1 MGKLFSGSKTQKES
15 NAAYGQIHDTFTPA
29 IDKGVSSFLDMG
41 KLLGGDSSG
50 FDAYKKATGFDATA
64 EMGSRGI
71 TGNQAASGLLRSG
84 GTGKALQNYGQTL
97 QNQYAGDYMGGLKDQ
112 ANYGLGAADLLG
124 KVATKKTKSKS
135 KPGLGAVL
143 GGGLSAFAGGA

>member
-1 MGKLFSGSKTQKES
+1 MGKLFSGSQKSKTT

-64 EMGSRGI
+64 ELGSRGI

-97 QNQYAGDYMGGLKDQ
+97 QNQYAGDYMGGLNQQ
-112 ANYGLGAADLLG
+112 AGYGLNAASLLG
-124 KVATKKTKSKS
+124 QTATKTTKNKS
-135 KPGLGAVL
+135 KPGLGAIL
-143 GGGLSAFAGGA
+143 GGGLSAFAGGV

>member
-1 MGKLFSGSKTQKES
+1 MGKLFSGSTKQTS
-15 NAAYGQIHDTFTPA
+15 TNAEAGYLKSTYEPMIGQGAKAFMN
-29 IDKGVSSFLDMG
+29 MG
-41 KLLGGDSSG
+41 QLLGGDSTG

-71 TGNQAASGLLRSG
+71 TGNQAAAGMLRSG

-97 QNQYAGDYMGGLKDQ
+97 QNQYAKDYMGGLDQ
-112 ANYGLGAADLLG
+112 QAARGLGAASL
-124 KVATKKTKSKS
+124 VAETAKKKTKGKS
-135 KPGLGAVL
+135 KPGLGAII

>member
-1 MGKLFSGSKTQKES
+1 MGKLFSGSAKTKES

-50 FDAYKKATGFDATA
+50 FDAYKKATGFDALL
-64 EMGSRGI
+64 ENGSRGI
-71 TGNQAASGLLRSG
+71 TGNQAAAGLLRSG
-84 GTGKALQNYGQTL
+84 GTGKALSNYGNMM
-97 QNQYAGDYMGGLKDQ
+97 QNQYANTYMDSLNQQ
-112 ANYGLGAADLLG
+112 AGYGLNAASLLG
-124 KVATKKTKSKS
+124 KTATTTTKKSS

-143 GGGLSAFAGGA
+143 GKGLSAFAGGM